1 MIAILD
7 FGSQYSKIIARK
19 IRELNIYCEVVP
31 HTTTLDDIKKQKF
44 KGIILSGGPHSVFKK
59 EAPKCDESILN
70 SGIPILG
77 ICYGMQLIANYF
89 GGEVLEAK
97 TQEYGSANLYID
109 NNFDLL
115 EGLWLEM
122 TVWMS
127 HGDSVIRMPE
137 GFQRIGHTQTCSIAA
152 MANPEKKIYGVQFH
166 PEVSH
171 TPNGLE
177 IIFNFVCKICRCSQN
192 WTAKSFIK
200 TAIDDINKKVKHEKV
215 LCALS
220 GGVDSTVVAALLKKA
235 IGNRLTCMFI
245 DTGFMRL
252 NEGEK
257 IKETFTK
264 KFNINLIYIDAKD
277 RFFKKIAGVTDPEE
291 KRKKIGEEFIRI
303 FEEESKLLKGDHQF
317 LAQGTLYPDV
327 IESAVGDVSK
337 TAVTIKSHHNVGGL
351 PENID
356 FKIIEPLRL
365 LFKDEVRK
373 VGHELGLPD
382 EIINRQPFPGPGLA
396 IRILGEITKD
406 AVQTVQNA
414 DAILMEEIKKAD
426 LYLKL
431 WQSFVVLLPT
441 KTVGVQGD
449 KRTYSNVAAIRAVKS
464 SDAMT
469 ANWAHLPYDVLE
481 KISSRIINEV
491 PQINRVVY
499 DISSKPPATIEWE

>member
-1 MIAILD
+1 M
-7 FGSQYSKIIARK
+7 
-19 IRELNIYCEVVP
+19 
-31 HTTTLDDIKKQKF
+31 
-44 KGIILSGGPHSVFKK
+44 
-59 EAPKCDESILN
+59 
-70 SGIPILG
+70 
-77 ICYGMQLIANYF
+77 
-89 GGEVLEAK
+89 
-97 TQEYGSANLYID
+97 
-109 NNFDLL
+109 
-115 EGLWLEM
+115 
-122 TVWMS
+122 
-127 HGDSVIRMPE
+127 
-137 GFQRIGHTQTCSIAA
+137 
-152 MANPEKKIYGVQFH
+152 
-166 PEVSH
+166 
-171 TPNGLE
+171 
-177 IIFNFVCKICRCSQN
+177 
-192 WTAKSFIK
+192 
-200 TAIDDINKKVKHEKV
+200 
-215 LCALS
+215 
-220 GGVDSTVVAALLKKA
+220 
-235 IGNRLTCMFI
+235 
-245 DTGFMRL
+245 
-252 NEGEK
+252 
-257 IKETFTK
+257 
-264 KFNINLIYIDAKD
+264 
-277 RFFKKIAGVTDPEE
+277 
-291 KRKKIGEEFIRI
+291 
-303 FEEESKLLKGDHQF
+303 
-317 LAQGTLYPDV
+317 
-327 IESAVGDVSK
+327 SK

-351 PENID
+351 PEDID

-499 DISSKPPATIEWE
+499 DISSKPPATIEWNKPI